1 MEIIQTERAGA
12 GVGVG
17 LESPKSRRETAK
29 AEMLSHP
36 SRWEVL
42 VWVGWGKGAELRHHP
57 GKISEDPSPET
68 GLESVLLKGF
78 GGEEGG
84 LRLCFRRS
92 RLVYSEGV
100 TVQTR

>member
-42 VWVGWGKGAELRHHP
+42 VWDGVG
-57 GKISEDPSPET
+57 
-68 GLESVLLKGF
+68 
-78 GGEEGG
+78 EGG
-84 LRLCFRRS
+84 GTEAS
-92 RLVYSEGV
+92 PWED
-100 TVQTR
+100 Q